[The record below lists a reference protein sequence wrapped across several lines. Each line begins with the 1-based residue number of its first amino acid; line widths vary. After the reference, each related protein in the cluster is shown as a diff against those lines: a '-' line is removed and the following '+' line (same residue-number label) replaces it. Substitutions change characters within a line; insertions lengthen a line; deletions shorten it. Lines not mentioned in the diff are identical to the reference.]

1 MDIHDL
7 IKSPVVTQNKT
18 YAQQKPV
25 SGRSGKEIGVPSE
38 GVVDEEKPWLAE
50 PNLKAI
56 KSMGE
61 YLSFKK
67 VEANIALELA
77 KFAYISFKNEIYNL
91 RPELASKDF
100 SFSLDATG
108 NIRIIDTHGTLSNE
122 EKTWLRARLDH
133 RGLKGHLTD
142 HLKTSELLAKYEKTG
157 FGAGYKLENMELARI
172 IDYGKILESDDMEQT
187 WKNQIAERAE
197 KRTPFISE
205 RI

>member
-1 MDIHDL
+1 MDIQDL

-25 SGRSGKEIGVPSE
+25 SGKPGKEIGVPSR
-38 GVVDEEKPWLAE
+38 GVVDEERPWLAE

-67 VEANIALELA
+67 MEANIALELA
-77 KFAYISFKNEIYNL
+77 KVAYTSFKNEIYNS
-91 RPELASKDF
+91 RPELAAKDF

-122 EKTWLRARLDH
+122 EKTWLIERIDH
-133 RGLKGHLTD
+133 RGLKDHLTD

-157 FGAGYKLENMELARI
+157 FSAGYKLENMDLARI
-172 IDYGKILESDDMEQT
+172 IDYGKLLESDDMEQT
-187 WKNQIAERAE
+187 WKNQISVRAE
-197 KRTPFISE
+197 KRTPFISV

>member
-1 MDIHDL
+1 MDIQDL

-18 YAQQKPV
+18 YAQQRQV
-25 SGRSGKEIGVPSE
+25 SGSPDKEIGVASG
-38 GVVDEEKPWLAE
+38 GVVDDEKPWLAE

-77 KFAYISFKNEIYNL
+77 KVAYTSFKNEIYNL
-91 RPELASKDF
+91 RPELASKNF

-122 EKTWLRARLDH
+122 EKTWLTDRFDH
-133 RGLKGHLTD
+133 RGLKSHLTD
-142 HLKTSELLAKYEKTG
+142 HFKTSELLAKYDKTG
-157 FGAGYKLENMELARI
+157 FSAGYKLENMDLARI
-172 IDYGKILESDDMEQT
+172 TDYGKILESDDMEQT
-187 WKNQIAERAE
+187 WKNQISKRAE
-197 KRTPFISE
+197 KRTPFISVH
-205 RI
+205 I